1 MHPTALLQETCN
13 VHGFDLAVL
22 TDMDGFAL
30 AYAGTNPRE
39 MESVAATSALAWQLV
54 QRMQEHI
61 GLVEVEE
68 YTLSNRR
75 GQKFVCRLFEVDA
88 QRMMVVFLLP
98 IGVAHRRAASRLV
111 RRLQQLLETP
121 KQSKV
126 SVR

>member
-1 MHPTALLQETCN
+1 MQPNALLQETCN
-13 VHGFDLAVL
+13 VHRFDLAVL

-30 AYAGTNPRE
+30 AYAGTNQRE

-61 GLVEVEE
+61 GLDEVEE
-68 YTLSNRR
+68 YALSNRR
-75 GQKFVCRLFEVDA
+75 GQKLVCRLFEVNT

-98 IGVAHRRAASRLV
+98 VGIPHRRAATRLV

-121 KQSKV
+121 KLLKS